1 MGIFFAISM
10 ALAIMCMTW
19 GTFGEDEV
27 DIEIQSELKI
37 SEYKQE
43 RKG

>member
-1 MGIFFAISM
+1 MGMIFAIGITV
-10 ALAIMCMTW
+10 AIMFITW

-27 DIEIQSELKI
+27 DMEIQSELKI